1 MGTSI
6 TLGPLALH
14 ELRIMNYC
22 KHIPN
27 WANKGK
33 MTMDISSKLN
43 DKIALERRIAYD
55 VIDV

>member
-43 DKIALERRIAYD
+43 DKIARKKD
-55 VIDV
+55 CV